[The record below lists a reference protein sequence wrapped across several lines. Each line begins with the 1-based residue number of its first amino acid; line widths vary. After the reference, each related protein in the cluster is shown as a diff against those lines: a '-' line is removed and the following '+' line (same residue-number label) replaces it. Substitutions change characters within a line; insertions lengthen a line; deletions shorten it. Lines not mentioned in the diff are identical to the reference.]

1 MNSRTFARLTGYSL
15 LIMAISAGF
24 SIGFVFPK
32 IFNESQ
38 LYLAQNNIS
47 ENLHLYKWML
57 IGLIVVLLLDILVSY
72 TLYKYFK
79 NSSKKLA
86 LLSGILRMLYSLLFG
101 IAIFYLLKNVGQYDN
116 AIVIENYNLFQMI
129 WSIGLIVFGI
139 HLTIVGTLMKLH
151 KLIPRILWYLMISAG
166 MSYILVYLLK
176 AAFPHLNELSSQ
188 LNTILGLP
196 MALSELCLAF
206 WLIVK
211 GGKINTK

>member
-1 MNSRTFARLTGYSL
+1 MNSRIFARLTGYSL
-15 LIMAISAGF
+15 IIMAISAGF

-38 LYLAQNNIS
+38 LYLAQNNIA
-47 ENLHLYKWML
+47 ENVYLYKWML
-57 IGLIVVLLLDILVSY
+57 IGLTVVLLLDILVSY

-79 NSSKKLA
+79 NSNKKLA

-116 AIVIENYNLFQMI
+116 AIVIENYLLFQMI

-139 HLTIVGTLMKLH
+139 HLIIVGMLMKLH
-151 KLIPRILWYLMISAG
+151 KLIPGIFWYLMIIAG

-176 AAFPHLNELSSQ
+176 TAFPHLNELSSQ

-196 MALSELCLAF
+196 MALSELCLAV

-211 GGKINTK
+211 GGKINTI